1 MRALYCTRITKDK
14 TQFMPFAREWDGI
27 QHPRREENTN
37 VVGADTG
44 REDQAGIP
52 HAATPPLS
60 QERELCGASAKRSR
74 RDRPGGVF
82 RPRAPDRERR
92 PHSMLRSRC
101 RER

>member
-14 TQFMPFAREWDGI
+14 NQFMPFAREWDGI

-60 QERELCGASAKRSR
+60 QERALCGASAKRCAPGSSR
-74 RDRPGGVF
+74 RSIQAASAIDPL
-82 RPRAPDRERR
+82 REKV
-92 PHSMLRSRC
+92 
-101 RER
+101 